1 MHKEKSGFWDLPLER
16 RDNKP
21 LPSQDGM
28 PGQFL
33 GSTVKERTRY
43 VLSIIHI
50 LEASAENLICL
61 FSLFGLPHFPFVF
74 PPFWFHEVRPAG
86 DGEMCSIAYLE
97 DWISFVST
105 LNVYVGVW
113 ETVGKYFFPLCFWH
127 FRQNYNVTKLIEI
140 QDRWIS
146 TWYVVSILKSIWAFV
161 LAAWELRCGNS
172 KPHDSR
178 KVFIFLNHWV

>member
-1 MHKEKSGFWDLPLER
+1 MYKAEPGFWDLPLER

-61 FSLFGLPHFPFVF
+61 FSLFGLPHFPFFSPTPLISWGTPCRWWGDVLHCLSRRLNLF
-74 PPFWFHEVRPAG
+74 RLYSECVCRCLRDSGEIFFSFMLLTFQTELQCHKAG
-86 DGEMCSIAYLE
+86 RDSGQVDIYLIHSE
-97 DWISFVST
+97 HFKIYLGF
-105 LNVYVGVW
+105 
-113 ETVGKYFFPLCFWH
+113 CF
-127 FRQNYNVTKLIEI
+127 
-140 QDRWIS
+140 S
-146 TWYVVSILKSIWAFV
+146 C
-161 LAAWELRCGNS
+161 LRT
-172 KPHDSR
+172 
-178 KVFIFLNHWV
+178 

>member
-1 MHKEKSGFWDLPLER
+1 MHKEKPGFWDLPLER
-16 RDNKP
+16 GDNKP

-33 GSTVKERTRY
+33 GSTVKERTCY

-50 LEASAENLICL
+50 LETSAENLICL
-61 FSLFGLPHFPFVF
+61 FSLFGFPHFPFLF
-74 PPFWFHEVRPAG
+74 PPLWFHEVRPAG

-113 ETVGKYFFPLCFWH
+113 ETVGKYFFSFMLLTFQTELQCHKADRDSGQVDIYLIHSEHFKIYLGFCF
-127 FRQNYNVTKLIEI
+127 
-140 QDRWIS
+140 S
-146 TWYVVSILKSIWAFV
+146 C
-161 LAAWELRCGNS
+161 LRT
-172 KPHDSR
+172 
-178 KVFIFLNHWV
+178 